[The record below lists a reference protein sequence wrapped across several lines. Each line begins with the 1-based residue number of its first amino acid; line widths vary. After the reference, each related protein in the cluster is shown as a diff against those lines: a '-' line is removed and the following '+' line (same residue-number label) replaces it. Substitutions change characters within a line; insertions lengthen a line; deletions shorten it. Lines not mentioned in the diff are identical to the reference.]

1 MGRYLHYIWMAV
13 LLLTAVLTAHAQ
25 YSRHIIYLKNKNG
38 TAYQLNEP
46 ARYLSAKAIERRA
59 KNFINIDSLDLPVSA
74 AYVQQIAAV
83 PGVQVLNV
91 SRWLNAV
98 AVRVNNTTALPLI
111 AQLSFVQASVP
122 VAALKN
128 GEEKYT
134 GKWKETDVTGNT
146 HINIVSGKTG
156 DVYTYGY
163 TQNEMKLHN
172 AVFLHNIGLTGSGI
186 TIAMLDAGYAFYKTL
201 TAFDSI
207 RLQGRILSTWDFVEG
222 KEDVSQGHLHGT
234 MCLSVIAAHIPGQF
248 VGKAPGA
255 SFHLFRTED
264 DASEYPVE
272 EFNWVCGA
280 ERADSSGAAIIS
292 SSLGYYWFN
301 DPVFNYSY
309 AQLDG
314 KTTISAKGAA
324 VAARKGILVVNSAG
338 NEGNTAWQKIIT
350 PSDGDS
356 VLCVAAVDVN
366 GNIGSFSS
374 YGFRA
379 DGTIKPQVASVGVSA
394 VVQTSN
400 NQIVGAN
407 GTSFSCPNISGL
419 AACLW
424 QGFPEINNMKIID
437 ILQKSGT
444 TYSQPNNR
452 TGYGIPDMK
461 KAFEYL
467 LQNFATA
474 GISVNNCVP
483 VISWQSKDVGAMRY
497 EIEYQPPGES
507 VFTNIGTIQPALN
520 AVLKTNAYNFMHNNI
535 VLSKKGTGNY
545 RIKQITDTTAAGYS
559 FIYIDTLAF
568 NTDNCVYNGPDDAL
582 VAPNPATGNAELI
595 LKSNEGIEQLLIQVF
610 NSNGALLYSAHAAK
624 GPGISKQVIPSE
636 KWAAA
641 VYFIKVYAT
650 NKLIKVLKFVKL

>member
-1 MGRYLHYIWMAV
+1 MAALLLIAV
-13 LLLTAVLTAHAQ
+13 LAVNGQ

-38 TAYQLNEP
+38 TAYQLNDP
-46 ARYLSAKAIERRA
+46 ARYLSAKAIERRV

-74 AYVQQIAAV
+74 TYVQQIAAV
-83 PGVQVLNV
+83 PGVKVLNV

-98 AVRVNNTTALPLI
+98 AVQVNNVTALPLI
-111 AQLSFVQASVP
+111 NQFSFVQASAP
-122 VAALKN
+122 IAALKADQ
-128 GEEKYT
+128 KLYA
-134 GKWKETDVTGNT
+134 GKWNETYNVGNVA
-146 HINIVSGKTG
+146 INTASGKA
-156 DVYTYGY
+156 DDAYTYGY

-172 AVFLHNIGLTGSGI
+172 AVFLHNIGLTGNGV

-207 RLQGRILSTWDFVEG
+207 RLQGKILSTWDFVEG

-234 MCLSVIAAHIPGQF
+234 MCLSVIAANIPGQF

-280 ERADSSGAAIIS
+280 ERADSSGATIIS
-292 SSLGYYWFN
+292 SSLGYYWFD

-309 AQLDG
+309 AQLNG
-314 KTTISAKGAA
+314 KTTISVKGAA
-324 VAARKGILVVNSAG
+324 VAARKGMLVVNSAG
-338 NEGNTAWQKIIT
+338 NEGNTTWQKIIT

-356 VLCVAAVDVN
+356 VLCVAAVGTN

-379 DGTIKPQVASVGVSA
+379 DGAIKPQVASVGVSA

-424 QGFPEINNMKIID
+424 QGFPEINNIKIID
-437 ILQKSGT
+437 ALQKAGNS
-444 TYSQPNNR
+444 YNQPNNR

-474 GISVNNCVP
+474 GISINNCIP
-483 VISWQSKDVGAMRY
+483 VISWQSKDVTAMRY
-497 EIEYQPPGES
+497 EIEYLAPGES
-507 VFTNIGTIQPALN
+507 AFTSIGTIQPALHTI
-520 AVLKTNAYNFMHNNI
+520 LKTNTYNFTHNNI
-535 VLSKKGTGNY
+535 VLSKKGLARY
-545 RIKQITDTTAAGYS
+545 RVKQITDTSATGYS
-559 FIYIDTLAF
+559 FIYIDTLLF
-568 NTDNCVYNGPDDAL
+568 NTENCVYEGPDDAL
-582 VAPNPATGNAELI
+582 VAPNPVTGNADLI
-595 LKSNEGIEQLLIQVF
+595 LKSNESIEQILIQVY
-610 NSNGALLYSAHAAK
+610 NNNGALLYNTVTTKS
-624 GPGISKQVIPSE
+624 PGVSKQVIPSE
-636 KWAAA
+636 KWAAG
-641 VYFIKVYAT
+641 VYFVKLYAA
-650 NKLIKVLKFVKL
+650 NKLIKVLRFIKL